1 MNKSKAGDVLKLI
14 VSIVVCQIAGGAGSV
29 FTAPSISTWY
39 ITLRKPAFTP
49 PNWVF
54 APVWITLF
62 VLMGV
67 SVFLVWRRGLRGS
80 EPKRAL
86 ALFAVQLI
94 LNVLWSAVFF
104 GLKSP
109 LGGLVAIITLWLAIL
124 LTIIYFMKVSR
135 TAGLLLIP
143 YIAWVSVATALNSSI
158 LIMNP

>member
-1 MNKSKAGDVLKLI
+1 
-14 VSIVVCQIAGGAGSV
+14 
-29 FTAPSISTWY
+29 
-39 ITLRKPAFTP
+39 
-49 PNWVF
+49 
-54 APVWITLF
+54 
-62 VLMGV
+62 MGV

-80 EPKRAL
+80 QPKRAL